1 MSYFTVLG
9 YENNSLLIS
18 YQKKYFQKLL
28 RMFIRIPLW
37 DDLQKQFL
45 KVPIKSQLMFLLH
58 PDISSLLHDISLTQS
73 ESSLTLLGEELGY
86 FFEEKTEKSAL
97 FAWEKIAD
105 TEIYLTCQDN
115 NPINNIVAHPD
126 HDSSWMIGWW
136 ERSEQEW
143 LEVYNATFALLK
155 KVDIWF
161 YHEINYLVKKIIPM
175 KTSRGVHNSC
185 SYKECVG
192 SLYLWYMV
200 DAEVPELN
208 ILEALI
214 HESSHNK
221 LNLIMQSEALHN
233 NDFSLKYYSPY
244 RPDARHIQGV
254 LLWAHAIVPTVYV
267 FLSAMEKGDIDHLF
281 WKQKILSFHIK
292 NKLAL
297 KVVEKYAHLTPI
309 GQSILDDIKE
319 VVSLCDKKIAKLSLT
334 KQIDMS
340 EIITKVEN
348 HFSQVKND
356 FPNLR
361 Y

>member
-28 RMFIRIPLW
+28 RMFVWLPLW
-37 DDLQKQFL
+37 EDIQKQFL
-45 KVPIKSQLMFLLH
+45 QVPIKSQLIFLLH
-58 PDISSLLHDISLTQS
+58 PDISSLLQDISITHS
-73 ESSLTLLGEELGY
+73 ETSLTLLRNELEY
-86 FFEEKTEKSAL
+86 FFEAKTEKSSL

-105 TEIYLTCQDN
+105 TEIHLTCQDN
-115 NPINNIVAHPD
+115 NPINTIVAHPD

-143 LEVYNATFALLK
+143 LEVYNTTFELLK

-175 KTSRGVHNSC
+175 KTSTGVHNSC
-185 SYKECVG
+185 SYKECIG
-192 SLYLWYMV
+192 SLYLWYMI
-200 DAEVPELN
+200 DAEKPELN

-221 LNLIMQSEALHN
+221 LNIIMQAESLHN

-254 LLWAHAIVPTVYV
+254 LLWVHAIVPTVYV
-267 FLSAMEKGDIDHLF
+267 FLNAIEKWYIDNLY
-281 WKQKILSFHIK
+281 WKQKILTFHIK
-292 NKLAL
+292 NKLGV
-297 KVVEKYAHLTPI
+297 KVIEKYANLTPI
-309 GQSILDDIKE
+309 WISILQDIKE
-319 VVSLCDKKIAKLSLT
+319 VISLSDKKISKLALV
-334 KQIDMS
+334 KQVNMS
-340 EIITKVEN
+340 EIVNRVES

-356 FPNLR
+356 FPHVR
-361 Y
+361 F